1 MKPTNTKTMFT
12 ILCKYMDKLEK
23 GEVSTSEVFAITKLV
38 GQAHNLL
45 NYELKRAALMISEE
59 FAEQHRDIE
68 INTVE
73 TLPGAGEN
81 LRLTE
86 PDED

>member
-45 NYELKRAALMISEE
+45 NYELKRAALMTSEE
-59 FAEQHRDIE
+59 FAEEHRDIE
-68 INTVE
+68 INEVKA
-73 TLPGAGEN
+73 LPGAVMNFKKPE
-81 LRLTE
+81 
-86 PDED
+86 